1 MEKKLNKEEEIWDEI
16 KDFVLNVKI
25 DESERVLDIE
35 MKKMIVIEIRIENSQ
50 SGSGEDGDE
59 KFVYFVRIFI
69 EVEIVKFQ
77 KDAICVLDFKQYKL
91 EKEVQKNWDLFY
103 KRNIIKF
110 FKDRYWIKREFDEFC
125 LVEVEVDVNIIM
137 VFVLF

>member
-1 MEKKLNKEEEIWDEI
+1 MEKKLNKEEEIWDKI

-25 DESERVLDIE
+25 DESEKVLGIE

-77 KDAICVLDFKQYKL
+77 KDAICVLDFKQNKL

-125 LVEVEVDVNIIM
+125 LDEVEVDVNIIT

>member
-1 MEKKLNKEEEIWDEI
+1 MEKKLNKEEEIWDKI

-25 DESERVLDIE
+25 DESEKVLGIE
-35 MKKMIVIEIRIENSQ
+35 MKKMIVIEIRIENSEL
-50 SGSGEDGDE
+50 GSGEDGDE

-77 KDAICVLDFKQYKL
+77 KDVICVSDFKQNKL

-125 LVEVEVDVNIIM
+125 LDEVEVDVNIIT

>member
-1 MEKKLNKEEEIWDEI
+1 
-16 KDFVLNVKI
+16 
-25 DESERVLDIE
+25 
-35 MKKMIVIEIRIENSQ
+35 MKKMIVIEIRIENSEL
-50 SGSGEDGDE
+50 GSGEDGDE

-77 KDAICVLDFKQYKL
+77 KDAICVSDFKQNKL

-125 LVEVEVDVNIIM
+125 LVEVEVDVNIIT

>member
-77 KDAICVLDFKQYKL
+77 KDAICVLDFKQNKL

-125 LVEVEVDVNIIM
+125 LDEVEVDVNIIT